1 MTYFNVCPS
10 VSSFHHSIYHS
21 ESAVQNLLTF
31 ITCSKINKKHLKES
45 YILSK
50 IMIDDVVT
58 LICLF
63 FTPHYH
69 ISCMFP
75 THARSMLST
84 KVQEKF
90 LKKNAGKVL
99 KKRIQKCRK
108 NFYKLCKCRK
118 SSYKSRKSIGSFL
131 P

>member
-1 MTYFNVCPS
+1 MVQVHTREHTKKFTKTAFLCVHVTIYTEGQTLNDLLQCLSLSVQFPS
-10 VSSFHHSIYHS
+10 FYKS

-90 LKKNAGKVL
+90 LKK
-99 KKRIQKCRK
+99 KCRK
-108 NFYKLCKCRK
+108 
-118 SSYKSRKSIGSFL
+118 GS
-131 P
+131 